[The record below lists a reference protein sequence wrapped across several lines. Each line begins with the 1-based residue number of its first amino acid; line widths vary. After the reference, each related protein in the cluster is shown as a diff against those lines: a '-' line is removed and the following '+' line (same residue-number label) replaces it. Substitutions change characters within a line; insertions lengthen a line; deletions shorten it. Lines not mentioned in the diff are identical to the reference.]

1 VESAGDTEDP
11 EERKT
16 IALTVSE
23 FAQKYGLGGLR
34 TDPWIGD
41 GLRGKII
48 LGKYGFIDSY
58 NKQSITLQAVFG
70 FTPGLKF
77 ENTSLRLWN
86 NAKKDLLAAG
96 CILKQRGDFEGVFQF
111 DPNDPKQVSAVVKRL
126 GVRVKR
132 KISTESLERLRE
144 RFHAMRSKR
153 RVLSEIA
160 TEERG
165 FPDTQALSA
174 EIPALNPGL
183 ISSHSSVR
191 ENA

>member
-1 VESAGDTEDP
+1 M
-11 EERKT
+11 
-16 IALTVSE
+16 
-23 FAQKYGLGGLR
+23 
-34 TDPWIGD
+34 
-41 GLRGKII
+41 
-48 LGKYGFIDSY
+48 
-58 NKQSITLQAVFG
+58 
-70 FTPGLKF
+70 
-77 ENTSLRLWN
+77 
-86 NAKKDLLAAG
+86 
-96 CILKQRGDFEGVFQF
+96 FQF